1 MVKKHEIKVDRN
13 QGCRDYEKGVDG
25 LLGTYRR
32 IFSDEPRTLEG
43 INAGSELECQR
54 HQILKRSCSSL
65 RTAAEG
71 GQEIGSYSV
80 G

>member
-1 MVKKHEIKVDRN
+1 MKLKWTEIKAV
-13 QGCRDYEKGVDG
+13 ETMKKGVDG

-65 RTAAEG
+65 RTAA
-71 GQEIGSYSV
+71 
-80 G
+80 